1 MNRRLINIL
10 PFPFL
15 LFLLLS
21 GCAATAKETT
31 DTKNFSDYAV
41 TETITY
47 DQDGKLHSVKRSYV
61 PKPSFSSKVVENI
74 IKSMLPLTDEV
85 TGVSK

>member
-1 MNRRLINIL
+1 MRQYFI
-10 PFPFL
+10 FPFTFILLLL
-15 LFLLLS
+15 LF
-21 GCAATAKETT
+21 GCAPTIKETA

-47 DQDGKLHSVKRSYV
+47 DQNGKIHSVKRSYV

-85 TGVSK
+85 TGVTK